1 MRHVVSLTS
10 AIVIAA
16 IVGPASAQQATP
28 QEAFQALQ
36 GKLQDEINQDM
47 QVRALLVKTQDEL
60 ATAQKEIA
68 DLQKQI
74 DALKVAPP
82 KEPAPKAN

>member
-1 MRHVVSLTS
+1 MRTIVLAALALAALCGS
-10 AIVIAA
+10 AF
-16 IVGPASAQQATP
+16 AQQATP
-28 QEAFQALQ
+28 QEALQALQ

-47 QVRALLVKTQDEL
+47 QVRALLVKTQNEL

-82 KEPAPKAN
+82 KEPVPKAN